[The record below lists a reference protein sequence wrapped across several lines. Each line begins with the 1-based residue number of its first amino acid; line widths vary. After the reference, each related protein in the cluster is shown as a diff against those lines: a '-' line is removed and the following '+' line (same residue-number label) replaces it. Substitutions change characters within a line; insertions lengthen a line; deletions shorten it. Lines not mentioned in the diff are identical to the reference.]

1 MADIGTLVVK
11 MAADSAQMRSELD
24 RVKKDMG
31 GVKDK
36 AASVT
41 ASLKTIAGVAAAA
54 FSIGAIAA
62 FAARVN
68 DAADSLNDLAGKLDV
83 SASSLNTIQLAAQQ
97 SGGTVEGVT
106 TAFQAMSNKIGEA
119 VGGSKQAS
127 EAFARLGLN
136 AQQLAS
142 MKPDEAFRAIAA
154 ATAGIDNQF
163 QRAAASQD
171 IFGKGARDIQGL
183 LNEGTGAIDEARAA
197 LERHG
202 AALSDLDIA
211 RIGVMNDELGAQ
223 STIIQNLATKTLAGF
238 APAISVAT
246 GAFSDLLQ
254 SVTGATSAGRTMGIV
269 FTGAIKTI
277 QFVGA
282 STFSTF
288 ETLRFIVL
296 RVLGSIVRG
305 LEDMVGMF
313 AWVADK
319 LGLDVAQRLYA
330 ARDGIAGI
338 ANSMHRMGTAAS
350 ESAVSSA
357 AAAGRYASE
366 LFNAAGVYDAAAARM
381 EASAATRMGG
391 GMGAVSGGGGKGG
404 KPGERQLTPAEIRE
418 RDQLE
423 REKNFKREYD
433 LTALHFSSLQTLA
446 LDHAAILANIDM
458 TSAAQRIQVAS
469 DFEYFRADIARAFGL
484 QQLDFETI
492 KNQSIIDLAGDLFTS
507 LAGQNTKLFKV
518 QQAFA
523 VANAVINTAE
533 GVTKALRSLPFP
545 ANLGAAA
552 KVALAGAIQIAKIKS
567 TAPGGSGNA
576 TTAGLSGGSTGSAP
590 ALPQTAGNASQAE
603 QSPRIAQ
610 VVIQGSVFSSRE
622 TADWLVEQ
630 LSDAINNRDVVFIN
644 GNSRQAGL
652 ITGA

>member
-62 FAARVN
+62 FASRVN
-68 DAADSLNDLAGKLDV
+68 DAADSLNDLAGKLNV
-83 SASSLNTIQLAAQQ
+83 SASSLNMIQLAAQQ
-97 SGGTVEGVT
+97 SGGTVAGVT
-106 TAFQAMSNKIGEA
+106 TAFQDMSKKIGEA
-119 VGGSKQAS
+119 VGGSKQAI

-154 ATAGIDNQF
+154 ATAGMDNQF
-163 QRAAASQD
+163 QRAAASQH
-171 IFGKGARDIQGL
+171 IFGTAARDIQGL

-246 GAFSDLLQ
+246 GAFSELLQ
-254 SVTGATSAGRTMGIV
+254 SVVGTTNAGRIMGIV

-296 RVLGSIVRG
+296 RVLGSVVRG

-338 ANSMHRMGTAAS
+338 ADSMQRMGTAAS
-350 ESAVSSA
+350 ESAASSA
-357 AAAGRYASE
+357 AAAGRYASD

-381 EASAATRMGG
+381 EASAAARMGG
-391 GMGAVSGGGGKGG
+391 GMGAVSGGGGG
-404 KPGERQLTPAEIRE
+404 KPGKRELTPAEIRDQE
-418 RDQLE
+418 ADKRDA
-423 REKNFKREYD
+423 KFKREYD
-433 LTALHFSSLQTLA
+433 LTALHFSNLQMLSF
-446 LDHAAILANIDM
+446 DHASALANIDS
-458 TSAAQRIQVAS
+458 TSAAQRIQS
-469 DFEYFRADIARAFGL
+469 LTDFEYFRSSISQAFGL
-484 QQLDFETI
+484 QQLDFEAI
-492 KNQSIIDLAGDLFTS
+492 KNQSIIDLAGGLFTA
-507 LAGQNTKLFKV
+507 LAGENTKLFKV

-523 VANAVINTAE
+523 VANAVVNTAE
-533 GVTKALRSLPFP
+533 GITKALRSLPFP

-567 TAPGGSGNA
+567 TVPGGSGSA
-576 TTAGLSGGSTGSAP
+576 TTSGLSGGSTGSTP
-590 ALPQTAGNASQAE
+590 ALPQTAGNAQQAE
-603 QSPRIAQ
+603 QAPRIAQ

-622 TADWLVEQ
+622 TADWLVDQ
-630 LSDAINNRDVVFIN
+630 LKDAINNRDVVFIN